1 MTAPLEVLKEY
12 QKTTWPWA
20 AVRCD
25 HLSAAI
31 AAIEERDA
39 EIEKARGGIAM
50 MNECNAA
57 LARDVDELRDQ
68 LATLARQLAEARV
81 ELEREASAAD
91 RLHRER
97 DEATAQRDAM
107 RGALE
112 EIRDHG
118 YFEDLIGRALGAL

>member
-1 MTAPLEVLKEY
+1 MRPEDNPADE
-12 QKTTWPWA
+12 A
-20 AVRCD
+20 F
-25 HLSAAI
+25 
-31 AAIEERDA
+31 ERDLMLA
-39 EIEKARGGIAM
+39 EI
-50 MNECNAA
+50 
-57 LARDVDELRDQ
+57 
-68 LATLARQLAEARV
+68 ATLTRQLAEARV